1 MLSDGTS
8 ALLDKESG
16 TRRAL
21 AATLFILALPGSTYL
36 YQGEE
41 LGLHEVT
48 DIPESMIQD
57 PQYLKNLKV
66 DKGRDGCRVPLPW
79 NAQADYFG
87 FSTGASHL
95 PQPAWFKDYAVN
107 VQSGKAESALSTYQ
121 RALKLRKELVCEEL
135 ITWHETGNAEVLH
148 FSRPNGW
155 NCLINFEGSDY
166 VIPQGEILL
175 SSAPIT
181 GGMLPAGTTVWIKR

>member
-8 ALLDKESG
+8 AALDKEAG
-16 TRRAL
+16 TKRAL

-79 NAQADYFG
+79 NAKTDYFG
-87 FSTGASHL
+87 FSSGASHL
-95 PQPAWFKDYAVN
+95 PQPDWFKDYAVD
-107 VQSGKAESALSTYQ
+107 VQDGKPGTTLSTYQ
-121 RALKLRKELVCEEL
+121 KALKLRRELMCEET
-135 ITWHETGNAEVLH
+135 IQWHETGDPEVLH

-155 NCLINFEGSDY
+155 NCLINFEGGDY
-166 VIPQGEILL
+166 VIPAGEFLL
-175 SSAPIT
+175 SSWPIT
-181 GGMLPAGTTVWIKR
+181 DGKLSAGVTVWIKR